1 MGIAPETF
9 WRMSLMEWRA
19 ALAGFMERNGARAA
33 QPLERKAL
41 DDMMQLYPDK
51 R

>member
-1 MGIAPETF
+1 MGMAPETF
-9 WRMSLMEWRA
+9 WRMSLTEWRA
-19 ALAGFMERNGARAA
+19 ALAGFMERHGPRA
-33 QPLERKAL
+33 QPLERKVL